1 MMNYL
6 DWFDEPDREW
16 REKDTDFDA
25 IREKYKN
32 LTIEEK
38 DAMLEQ
44 FKQEVLRR
52 RAMEKSE
59 E

>member
-1 MMNYL
+1 MNYL

-25 IREKYKN
+25 IRKKYEHM
-32 LTIEEK
+32 TAEEL
-38 DAMLEQ
+38 DAMFEQ